1 MSGDGTE
8 AGRPAGRADLR
19 GKVLLARG
27 FHAPVRGAI
36 DAFDET
42 MIAIGD
48 DGAILALT
56 RPGEPGYDDGKRE
69 AGRTGRLATLPAGTV
84 LLPGF
89 VDLHIHA
96 PQYAQLGRGLDV
108 PLEVWLHKYTF
119 PLEARYADMAF
130 ARRVY
135 RRLVDDLLAN
145 GTTTALYF
153 ATAHVEA
160 SILLAEICL
169 ERGQRAL
176 VGKVAMDDPAGCP
189 DYYRDPSPEAAVAGT
204 RAVIDHIR
212 AMPGNGDGRVLPVV
226 TPRFIP
232 ACTDAALQG
241 LGDLA
246 RECGCR
252 VQTHVSES
260 DWEHGHVL
268 EHHGVTD
275 AASLD
280 RFGLLTKG
288 GVLAHANLLTPDDMD
303 LLEARKAAVAHCP
316 VSNAYFAGSVFPLR
330 AALEKGVRVGLGTDI
345 SGGPIAT
352 MLDAIRGAVMVS
364 RMLESG
370 TDPELPP
377 DVRSRRAGA
386 RIDFR
391 DAFHLATAGGGE
403 ALDLPVGRF
412 EPGCHFDAIAV
423 DCEVDDGGVRLWGG
437 EHGDDLLQTILYTA
451 TRPNLAR
458 VWVSGAQVA

>member
-1 MSGDGTE
+1 M
-8 AGRPAGRADLR
+8 
-19 GKVLLARG
+19 
-27 FHAPVRGAI
+27 
-36 DAFDET
+36 
-42 MIAIGD
+42 
-48 DGAILALT
+48 
-56 RPGEPGYDDGKRE
+56 RE
-69 AGRTGRLATLPAGTV
+69 ASRAGKLATLPAGTV

-108 PLEVWLHKYTF
+108 PLEVWLHRYTF
-119 PLEARYADMAF
+119 PLEAKYADLAF
-130 ARRVY
+130 AARVY
-135 RRLVDDLLAN
+135 RRLVDDLLTN

-160 SILLAEICL
+160 SNLLAEICL

-189 DYYRDPSPEAAVAGT
+189 DYYRDASPEAAVEGT
-204 RAVIDHIR
+204 RAVIEHIR

-268 EHHGVTD
+268 ARHGMTD

-280 RFGLLTKG
+280 RFGLLTDG
-288 GVLAHANLLTPDDMD
+288 GVVAHANFLTPDDMD
-303 LLEARKAAVAHCP
+303 LLAARGTAVAHCP
-316 VSNAYFAGSVFPLR
+316 VSNAYFAGAVFPLN

-352 MLDAIRGAVMVS
+352 ILDALRGSIIAS

-370 TDPELPP
+370 VDPDLPP
-377 DVRSRRAGA
+377 ENRSRHAGT

-391 DAFHLATAGGGE
+391 DAFHLATAGGGA
-403 ALDLPVGRF
+403 ALGLQVGRF
-412 EPGCHFDAIAV
+412 EPGCHFDAVAV
-423 DCEVDDGGVRLWGG
+423 DCEATEGGIRLWGG
-437 EHGDDLLQTILYTA
+437 EAGDDLLQTILYTA
-451 TRPNLAR
+451 TRANLAR
-458 VWVSGAQVA
+458 VWVGGAQVG

>member
-1 MSGDGTE
+1 MTDND
-8 AGRPAGRADLR
+8 RRLDLR
-19 GKVLLARG
+19 GQTLVASG

-36 DAFDET
+36 DRLDDAL
-42 MIAIGD
+42 IAIDD
-48 DGAILALT
+48 DGLIVSVT
-56 RPGEPGYDDGKRE
+56 RPGEPGYVE
-69 AGRTGRLATLPAGTV
+69 AKLRAARGGTLATLPAGTV

-108 PLEVWLHKYTF
+108 PLEVWLHRYTF
-119 PLEARYADMAF
+119 PLEARYADTAF
-130 ARRVY
+130 AERVY

-160 SILLAEICL
+160 SNLLAEICL

-189 DYYRDPSPEAAVAGT
+189 AYYRDASPEASVEGT
-204 RAVIDHIR
+204 QAVIEHIR
-212 AMPGNGDGRVLPVV
+212 AMPGNAKGRVLPVV

-246 RECGCR
+246 RDCDCR
-252 VQTHVSES
+252 VQTHCSES
-260 DWEHGHVL
+260 DWAHGHVL
-268 EHHGVTD
+268 ARHGMTD

-280 RFGLLTKG
+280 RFGLLTPG
-288 GVLAHANLLTPDDMD
+288 GVLAHSNFLTADDMD
-303 LLEARKAAVAHCP
+303 LLVARKAAVAHCP
-316 VSNAYFAGSVFPLR
+316 VSNAYFAGSVFPLK
-330 AALEKGVRVGLGTDI
+330 AALEKGARVGLGTDI

-352 MLDAIRGAVMVS
+352 MLEAIRDAVMAS

-370 TDPELPP
+370 VDPDLPP
-377 DVRSRRAGA
+377 EQRSSRAGA

-403 ALDLPVGRF
+403 ALELPVGRF
-412 EPGCHFDAIAV
+412 EPGFHFDALAI
-423 DCEVDDGGVRLWGG
+423 DCEAPQGGIRLWGT
-437 EHGDDLLQTILYTA
+437 EAGDDLLQTILYTGSRA
-451 TRPNLAR
+451 NLAR
-458 VWVSGAQVA
+458 VWVGGAPVA

>member
-1 MSGDGTE
+1 MKASQE
-8 AGRPAGRADLR
+8 LNLR
-19 GKVLLARG
+19 GRTLLASG
-27 FHAPVRGAI
+27 FHAPERGAI
-36 DAFDET
+36 DELADVL
-42 MIAIGD
+42 IDIGA
-48 DGAILALT
+48 DGAIVSVL
-56 RPGEPGYDDGKRE
+56 RPSAPGYDEAKRE
-69 AGRTGRLATLPAGTV
+69 ASRDGRLATLPSGTV

-119 PLEARYADMAF
+119 PLEARYADIAF
-130 ARRVY
+130 ATRIY

-160 SILLAEICL
+160 SNLLADICH

-176 VGKVAMDDPAGCP
+176 VGKVAMDDPAACP
-189 DYYRDPSPEAAVAGT
+189 DYYRDASPEEAVDGT
-204 RAVIDHIR
+204 RAVIEHIR
-212 AMPGNGDGRVLPVV
+212 AMPGNADGRVLPVV

-246 RECGCR
+246 RACGCR
-252 VQTHVSES
+252 VQTHCSES
-260 DWEHGHVL
+260 DWAYGHVL
-268 EHHGVTD
+268 ARHRMTD

-280 RFGLLTKG
+280 RFGLLAAG
-288 GVLAHANLLTPDDMD
+288 GVLAHSNFLTPDDMD
-303 LLEARKAAVAHCP
+303 LLAARRAAVAHCP

-352 MLDAIRGAVMVS
+352 MFDAMRGAVMVS

-370 TDPELPP
+370 VEPDLPP
-377 DVRSRRAGA
+377 EVRSRRAGA

-412 EPGCHFDAIAV
+412 ERGCQFDAIAV
-423 DCEVDDGGVRLWGG
+423 DCEAAGGGIRLWGG
-437 EHGDDLLQTILYTA
+437 ETGDDLLQTILYTA
-451 TRPNLAR
+451 SRPNLAR
-458 VWVSGAQVA
+458 VWVAGAQVV

>member
-1 MSGDGTE
+1 MTD
-8 AGRPAGRADLR
+8 RLDLR
-19 GKVLLARG
+19 GRTLLASG
-27 FHAPVRGAI
+27 FHAPVRGAVEALD
-36 DAFDET
+36 DALL
-42 MIAIGD
+42 AIGP
-48 DGAILALT
+48 DGTIAAVAH
-56 RPGEPGYDDGKRE
+56 PGEPGYDDAKRE
-69 AGRTGRLATLPAGTV
+69 ASRAGRLATLPAGTV

-89 VDLHIHA
+89 VDLHVHA

-108 PLEVWLHKYTF
+108 PLEVWLHRYTF
-119 PLEARYADMAF
+119 PLEAKYADTAF
-130 ARRVY
+130 AARVY

-160 SILLAEICL
+160 TNLLAGICL

-176 VGKVAMDDPAGCP
+176 VGKVAMDDPDGCP
-189 DYYRDPSPEAAVAGT
+189 AYYRDASPEAAVEGT
-204 RAVIDHIR
+204 HAVIEYIR

-246 RECGCR
+246 RRCGCR

-260 DWEHGHVL
+260 DWAHGHVL
-268 EHHGVTD
+268 ARHGMTD

-280 RFGLLTKG
+280 RFGLLTEG
-288 GVLAHANLLTPDDMD
+288 GVLAHANFLTPADMD
-303 LLEARKAAVAHCP
+303 LLAARGTAVAHCP
-316 VSNAYFAGSVFPLR
+316 VSNAYFAGAVLPLK
-330 AALEKGVRVGLGTDI
+330 AALEKGVRIGLGTDI

-352 MLDAIRGAVMVS
+352 ILDAMRGAVMAS

-370 TDPELPP
+370 VDPDLAPGS
-377 DVRSRRAGA
+377 RSRHAGA

-391 DAFHLATAGGGE
+391 DAFHLATAGGGA
-403 ALDLPVGRF
+403 ALGLPVGRF
-412 EPGCHFDAIAV
+412 EPGCPFDAVAV
-423 DCEVDDGGVRLWGG
+423 DCEAADGGIRLWGG
-437 EHGDDLLQTILYTA
+437 EVGDDLLQTILYTA

-458 VWVSGAQVA
+458 VWAGGVPVA

>member
-1 MSGDGTE
+1 MTD
-8 AGRPAGRADLR
+8 RLDLR
-19 GKVLLARG
+19 GRTLLASG
-27 FHAPVRGAI
+27 FHAPARRAI
-36 DAFDET
+36 ETLDDAL
-42 MIAIGD
+42 IAIGD
-48 DGAILALT
+48 DGTIASVT
-56 RPGEPGYDDGKRE
+56 RPGDPGYDDAKRD
-69 AGRTGRLATLPAGTV
+69 ASRAGRLAALPAGTV

-108 PLEVWLHKYTF
+108 PLEVWLHRYTF
-119 PLEARYADMAF
+119 PLEAKYADTAF
-130 ARRVY
+130 AARVY

-160 SILLAEICL
+160 SNLLADICL

-189 DYYRDPSPEAAVAGT
+189 AYYRDASAEAAVEGT
-204 RAVIDHIR
+204 RAVIEHIR

-246 RECGCR
+246 RACGCR

-260 DWEHGHVL
+260 DWAHGHVL
-268 EHHGVTD
+268 ARHGMTD

-280 RFGLLTKG
+280 RFGLLTEG
-288 GVLAHANLLTPDDMD
+288 GVVAHANFLTPDDMD
-303 LLEARKAAVAHCP
+303 LLAARGTAVAHCP
-316 VSNAYFAGSVFPLR
+316 VSNAYFAGAVFPLK

-352 MLDAIRGAVMVS
+352 ILDAMRGAVMVS

-370 TDPELPP
+370 VDPDLPP
-377 DVRSRRAGA
+377 SSRSRHAGA

-391 DAFHLATAGGGE
+391 DAFHLATAGGGA
-403 ALDLPVGRF
+403 ALGLPVGRF

-423 DCEVDDGGVRLWGG
+423 DCEAAEGGIRLWGG
-437 EHGDDLLQTILYTA
+437 EAGDDLLQTILYTA

-458 VWVSGAQVA
+458 VWVGGAPVG

>member
-1 MSGDGTE
+1 MT
-8 AGRPAGRADLR
+8 GRLDLR
-19 GKVLLARG
+19 GLTLLASG
-27 FHAPVRGAI
+27 FHAPTRGAA
-36 DAFDET
+36 DAFEDAL
-42 MIAIGD
+42 IAIGP
-48 DGAILALT
+48 DGTIVSVT
-56 RPGEPGYDDGKRE
+56 RPGEPAYDEQKRE
-69 AGRTGRLATLPAGTV
+69 AGRAGRLATLPSGAV

-108 PLEVWLHKYTF
+108 PLEVWLHRYTF
-119 PLEARYADMAF
+119 PLEAKYADTAF
-130 ARRVY
+130 AARIY
-135 RRLVDDLLAN
+135 RRLVGDLLGN

-160 SILLAEICL
+160 SKLLAEICL

-176 VGKVAMDDPAGCP
+176 VGKVAMDDPTGCP
-189 DYYRDPSPEAAVAGT
+189 AYYRDASPEDAVEGT
-204 RAVIDHIR
+204 RAVIEHIR
-212 AMPGNGDGRVLPVV
+212 ALPGNRDGRVLPVV

-260 DWEHGHVL
+260 DWAHGHVL
-268 EHHGVTD
+268 ARHGMTD

-280 RFGLLTKG
+280 RFGLLTEG
-288 GVLAHANLLTPDDMD
+288 GVLAHANFLTPDDMD
-303 LLEARKAAVAHCP
+303 LLAARGAAVAHCP
-316 VSNAYFAGSVFPLR
+316 VSNAYFAGAVFPLK

-352 MLDAIRGAVMVS
+352 MLDALRGAVMVS

-370 TDPELPP
+370 VDPDLPP
-377 DVRSRRAGA
+377 ASRSRHAGA

-391 DAFHLATAGGGE
+391 DAFHLATAGGGA
-403 ALDLPVGRF
+403 ALGLPIGRF

-423 DCEVDDGGVRLWGG
+423 DCEAESGGIRLWGD
-437 EHGDDLLQTILYTA
+437 ETGDDLLQTILYTA
-451 TRPNLAR
+451 TRSNLAR
-458 VWVSGAQVA
+458 VWVGGAPVG

>member
-1 MSGDGTE
+1 MTD
-8 AGRPAGRADLR
+8 RLDLR
-19 GKVLLARG
+19 GRTLLASG
-27 FHAPVRGAI
+27 FHAPARGTIEALD
-36 DAFDET
+36 DAL
-42 MIAIGD
+42 IAIGD
-48 DGAILALT
+48 DGTIVSVT
-56 RPGEPGYDDGKRE
+56 RPGDPGYDDAKRE
-69 AGRTGRLATLPAGTV
+69 ASRAGRLRTLPAGTI

-108 PLEVWLHKYTF
+108 PLEVWLHRYTF
-119 PLEARYADMAF
+119 PLEAKYADTAF
-130 ARRVY
+130 ASRVY

-160 SILLAEICL
+160 SNLLADICL

-189 DYYRDPSPEAAVAGT
+189 AYYRDASPEASVEGT
-204 RAVIDHIR
+204 RAVIEHIR

-246 RECGCR
+246 RACGCR

-260 DWEHGHVL
+260 DWAHGHVL
-268 EHHGVTD
+268 ARHDMTD

-280 RFGLLTKG
+280 RFGLLTEG
-288 GVLAHANLLTPDDMD
+288 GVVAHANFLTPDDMD
-303 LLEARKAAVAHCP
+303 LLAARGTAVAHCP
-316 VSNAYFAGSVFPLR
+316 VSNAYFAGAVFPLR

-352 MLDAIRGAVMVS
+352 ILDAMRGAVMVS

-370 TDPELPP
+370 VDPDLGPGS
-377 DVRSRRAGA
+377 RSRHVGA

-391 DAFHLATAGGGE
+391 DAFHLATAGGGA
-403 ALDLPVGRF
+403 ALGLPVGRF

-423 DCEVDDGGVRLWGG
+423 DCEAADGGIRLWGG
-437 EHGDDLLQTILYTA
+437 EAGDDLLQTIIYTA
-451 TRPNLAR
+451 SRPNLSR
-458 VWVSGAQVA
+458 IWVGGAQVA

>member
-1 MSGDGTE
+1 MSDDGTE
-8 AGRPAGRADLR
+8 AGRPVERAHLF

-36 DAFDET
+36 DPFDDT
-42 MIAIGD
+42 LIAIGD
-48 DGAILALT
+48 NGTILSVT
-56 RPGEPGYDDGKRE
+56 RPGEPGYDEAKQG

-119 PLEARYADMAF
+119 PLEARYADMTF

-135 RRLVDDLLAN
+135 RRLVEDLLAN

-160 SILLAEICL
+160 SNVLADICR

-189 DYYRDPSPEAAVAGT
+189 DYYRDASPEAAVEGT

-212 AMPGNGDGRVLPVV
+212 AMPGNADGRVLPVV

-246 RECGCR
+246 RQCGCR
-252 VQTHVSES
+252 VQTHCSES
-260 DWEHGHVL
+260 DWAHGHVL
-268 EHHGVTD
+268 ARHGMTD

-280 RFGLLTKG
+280 RFGLLAKG
-288 GVLAHANLLTPDDMD
+288 GVLAHANFLTPEDME
-303 LLEARKAAVAHCP
+303 LLAARKSAVAHCP

-330 AALEKGVRVGLGTDI
+330 AALEKGIRVGLGTDI

-352 MLDAIRGAVMVS
+352 MFDAMRGAVMVS

-370 TDPELPP
+370 VDPDLPP
-377 DVRSRRAGA
+377 KARSNRVGA

-391 DAFHLATAGGGE
+391 EAFHLATAGGGA

-423 DCEVDDGGVRLWGG
+423 DCEAAQGGIRLWGG
-437 EHGDDLLQTILYTA
+437 ETGQDLLQTILYTA
-451 TRPNLAR
+451 SRPNLAR
-458 VWVSGAQVA
+458 VWVGGAQVA

>member
-1 MSGDGTE
+1 MTD
-8 AGRPAGRADLR
+8 RLDLR
-19 GKVLLARG
+19 GRTLLASG
-27 FHAPVRGAI
+27 FHAPARGTIEALD
-36 DAFDET
+36 DAL
-42 MIAIGD
+42 IAIGD
-48 DGAILALT
+48 DGTIVSVT
-56 RPGEPGYDDGKRE
+56 RPGDPGYDDAKRE
-69 AGRTGRLATLPAGTV
+69 ASRAGRLATLPAGTI

-108 PLEVWLHKYTF
+108 PLEVWLQRYTF
-119 PLEARYADMAF
+119 PLEAKYVDTAF
-130 ARRVY
+130 AARVY

-153 ATAHVEA
+153 ATAHIEA
-160 SILLAEICL
+160 SNLLADICL

-189 DYYRDPSPEAAVAGT
+189 AYYRDASPEAAVEGT
-204 RAVIDHIR
+204 RAVIEHIR

-246 RECGCR
+246 RACGCR

-260 DWEHGHVL
+260 DWAHGHVL
-268 EHHGVTD
+268 ARHGMTD

-280 RFGLLTKG
+280 RFGLLTEG
-288 GVLAHANLLTPDDMD
+288 GVVAHANFLTPDDMD
-303 LLEARKAAVAHCP
+303 LLAARGTAVAHCP
-316 VSNAYFAGSVFPLR
+316 VSNAYFAGAVFPLK

-352 MLDAIRGAVMVS
+352 ILDAMRGAVMVS

-370 TDPELPP
+370 VDPDLAPES
-377 DVRSRRAGA
+377 RSRHAGA

-391 DAFHLATAGGGE
+391 DAFHLATAGGGA
-403 ALDLPVGRF
+403 ALGLPVGRF

-423 DCEVDDGGVRLWGG
+423 NCEAVEGGIRLWGG
-437 EHGDDLLQTILYTA
+437 EAGDDLLQTVLYTA
-451 TRPNLAR
+451 TRANLAS
-458 VWVSGAQVA
+458 VWVDGRPVA

>member
-1 MSGDGTE
+1 MTKDLD
-8 AGRPAGRADLR
+8 RLDLR
-19 GKVLLARG
+19 GKTLIASG
-27 FHAPVRGAI
+27 FHAPVRGEI
-36 DAFDET
+36 DALDDALIE
-42 MIAIGD
+42 IGD
-48 DGAILALT
+48 DGIIQSVT
-56 RPGEPGYDDGKRE
+56 RPGETGYADAKRE
-69 AGRTGRLATLPAGTV
+69 AGRVGQLATLPAGTI

-119 PLEARYADMAF
+119 PLEARYADTAF

-160 SILLAEICL
+160 SNLLAEICL

-189 DYYRDPSPEAAVAGT
+189 DYYRDASPEAAVEGT
-204 RAVIDHIR
+204 RAVIEHIR
-212 AMPGNGDGRVLPVV
+212 AMPGNSDGRVLPVV

-232 ACTDAALQG
+232 ACTDSALQG

-246 RECGCR
+246 RDCACR

-260 DWEHGHVL
+260 DWAHGHVL
-268 EHHGVTD
+268 ARHGITD

-280 RFGLLTKG
+280 RFGLLTAG
-288 GVLAHANLLTPDDMD
+288 GVLAHANFLTPDDME
-303 LLEARKAAVAHCP
+303 LLAARKAAVAHCP
-316 VSNAYFAGSVFPLR
+316 VSNAYFAGSIFPLK
-330 AALEKGVRVGLGTDI
+330 AALKKGVRVGLGTDI

-352 MLDAIRGAVMVS
+352 MFEAMRGAVMVS

-370 TDPELPP
+370 VDPDLPP
-377 DVRSRRAGA
+377 PARSSRAGA

-391 DAFHLATAGGGE
+391 EAFHLATAGGGE
-403 ALDLPVGRF
+403 ALGLPVGRF

-423 DCEVDDGGVRLWGG
+423 DCEAVQGGIRLWGG
-437 EHGDDLLQTILYTA
+437 EAGQDLLQTILYTA
-451 TRPNLAR
+451 SRPNIAR
-458 VWVSGAQVA
+458 VWVGGAQVA

>member
-1 MSGDGTE
+1 MTD
-8 AGRPAGRADLR
+8 RLDLR
-19 GKVLLARG
+19 GRTLLASG
-27 FHAPVRGAI
+27 FHAPLRGAI
-36 DAFDET
+36 ET
-42 MIAIGD
+42 LDDTLIAIGD
-48 DGAILALT
+48 DGMIVSVT
-56 RPGEPGYDDGKRE
+56 RPGDPGYDEAKRE
-69 AGRTGRLATLPAGTV
+69 ASRAGRLATLPAGTV

-108 PLEVWLHKYTF
+108 PLEVWLHRYTF
-119 PLEARYADMAF
+119 PLEARYADLAF
-130 ARRVY
+130 AARVY

-160 SILLAEICL
+160 SNLLAEICL

-189 DYYRDPSPEAAVAGT
+189 DYYRDASPEASVEGT
-204 RAVIDHIR
+204 RAVIEHIR

-246 RECGCR
+246 RTCGCR

-260 DWEHGHVL
+260 DWAHGHVL
-268 EHHGVTD
+268 ARHGMTD

-280 RFGLLTKG
+280 RFGLLTAG
-288 GVLAHANLLTPDDMD
+288 GVVAHANFLTPDDMD
-303 LLEARKAAVAHCP
+303 LLAARGTAVAHCP
-316 VSNAYFAGSVFPLR
+316 VSNAYFAGSVFPLK
-330 AALEKGVRVGLGTDI
+330 AALDKGVRVGLGTDI

-352 MLDAIRGAVMVS
+352 ILDAMRGAVMVS

-370 TDPELPP
+370 VDPDLPTSS
-377 DVRSRRAGA
+377 RSRHAGT

-391 DAFHLATAGGGE
+391 GAFHLATAGGGE
-403 ALDLPVGRF
+403 ALGLPVGRF

-423 DCEVDDGGVRLWGG
+423 DCEAADGGIRLWGG
-437 EHGDDLLQTILYTA
+437 EAGDDLLQTVLYTA
-451 TRPNLAR
+451 TRPNIAS
-458 VWVSGAQVA
+458 VWVDGRPVA

>member
-1 MSGDGTE
+1 MKASQE
-8 AGRPAGRADLR
+8 LNLR
-19 GKVLLARG
+19 GRTLLASG
-27 FHAPVRGAI
+27 FHAPERGAI
-36 DAFDET
+36 DELADVL
-42 MIAIGD
+42 IDIGA
-48 DGAILALT
+48 DGAIVSVL
-56 RPGEPGYDDGKRE
+56 RPSAPGYDEAKRE
-69 AGRTGRLATLPAGTV
+69 ASRDGRLATLPSGTV

-119 PLEARYADMAF
+119 PLEARYADIAF
-130 ARRVY
+130 ATRIY

-160 SILLAEICL
+160 SNLLADICH

-189 DYYRDPSPEAAVAGT
+189 DYYRDASPEAAVEGT
-204 RAVIDHIR
+204 RAVVEHIR
-212 AMPGNGDGRVLPVV
+212 SMPGNADGRVLPVV

-246 RECGCR
+246 RACGCR
-252 VQTHVSES
+252 VQTHCSES
-260 DWEHGHVL
+260 DWAYGHVL
-268 EHHGVTD
+268 ARHRMTD

-280 RFGLLTKG
+280 RFGLLAAG
-288 GVLAHANLLTPDDMD
+288 GVLAHANFLTPDDMD
-303 LLEARKAAVAHCP
+303 LLAARRAAVAHCP

-352 MLDAIRGAVMVS
+352 MFDAMRGAVMVS

-370 TDPELPP
+370 VEPDLPP
-377 DVRSRRAGA
+377 EVRSRRAGA

-412 EPGCHFDAIAV
+412 ERDCQFDAIAV
-423 DCEVDDGGVRLWGG
+423 DCEASGGGIRLWGG
-437 EHGDDLLQTILYTA
+437 ETGDDLLQTILYTA
-451 TRPNLAR
+451 SRPNLAR
-458 VWVSGAQVA
+458 VWVAGAQVA

>member
-1 MSGDGTE
+1 MTD
-8 AGRPAGRADLR
+8 RIDLR
-19 GKVLLARG
+19 GRTLLASG
-27 FHAPVRGAI
+27 FHAPLRGATETLD
-36 DAFDET
+36 DAL
-42 MIAIGD
+42 IAIGD
-48 DGAILALT
+48 DGTIVSVT
-56 RPGEPGYDDGKRE
+56 RPGDPGYDDAKRE
-69 AGRTGRLATLPAGTV
+69 ASRAGRLAALPAGTV

-108 PLEVWLHKYTF
+108 PLEVWLHRYTF
-119 PLEARYADMAF
+119 PLEAKYADTAF
-130 ARRVY
+130 ASRVY
-135 RRLVDDLLAN
+135 RSLVDDLLAN

-160 SILLAEICL
+160 SNLLAGICL

-189 DYYRDPSPEAAVAGT
+189 AYYRDASAEAAVEGT
-204 RAVIDHIR
+204 RAVIEHIR

-246 RECGCR
+246 RACGCR

-260 DWEHGHVL
+260 DWAHGHVL
-268 EHHGVTD
+268 ARHGMTD

-280 RFGLLTKG
+280 RFGLLTEG
-288 GVLAHANLLTPDDMD
+288 GVVAHANFLTPDDMD
-303 LLEARKAAVAHCP
+303 LLAARGTAVAHCP
-316 VSNAYFAGSVFPLR
+316 VSNAYFAGAVFPLK

-352 MLDAIRGAVMVS
+352 ILDAMRGAVMVS

-370 TDPELPP
+370 VDPDLPP
-377 DVRSRRAGA
+377 SSRSRHAGA

-391 DAFHLATAGGGE
+391 DAFHLATAGGGA
-403 ALDLPVGRF
+403 ALGLPVGRF

-423 DCEVDDGGVRLWGG
+423 DCEAAEGGIRLWGG
-437 EHGDDLLQTILYTA
+437 EAGDDLLQTILYTA

-458 VWVSGAQVA
+458 IWVGGAQVG